1 MSTRDLLEY
10 TYFLNLVLSIAGLA
24 IMWRRRSI
32 SAFGPLAAFLMS
44 DAISLLIVIPLMF
57 FRKFTGLPLM
67 LAYRIYFYTTWTFFA
82 VESALLLVVI
92 YTVFH
97 QAMKPLMGLHR
108 IGGIVFRWVA
118 GVSVVVSACIAFG
131 PFLFRTLFQP
141 GIASVP
147 LVSTQIQQGID
158 ILTLCLLLFVCVSV
172 KPLGL
177 TYRSHIFGISVGL
190 GVFATVQLAATAW
203 YAPSLSIYA
212 PVYVA
217 TGIGTCVCYAIWGIY
232 FAIPQPKRQMVL
244 LPTTSPYFMWN
255 RIAEALGDEPGD
267 VAVAG
272 FKPDSLTPAEMAVI
286 TAQTSHAKRRRE
298 AEAREAAEHELA
310 TR

>member
-1 MSTRDLLEY
+1 MNTRDLLEY
-10 TYFLNLVLSIAGLA
+10 TYFLNTALGIGALLV
-24 IMWRRRSI
+24 MWARRANS
-32 SAFGPLAAFLMS
+32 SFPALMAFVCV
-44 DAISLLIVIPLMF
+44 DVVSLLVQVPLLF
-57 FRKFTGLPLM
+57 FRRETGVPLL
-67 LAYRIYFYTTWTFFA
+67 LAYNIYACAAYVSFA
-82 VESALLLVVI
+82 LQSALLLVAI
-92 YTVFH
+92 YSVFH
-97 QAMKPLMGLHR
+97 RAMQPLMGLHT
-108 IGGIVFRWVA
+108 IGKIVFRWVA
-118 GVSVVVSACIAFG
+118 GVSVVVSVCIAFV
-131 PFLFRTLFQP
+131 PVLFRTLHEGGVTFSMVTAQ
-141 GIASVP
+141 
-147 LVSTQIQQGID
+147 TQQGID
-158 ILTLCLLLFVCVSV
+158 VLTLCLLLFVCFSV

-190 GVFATVQLAATAW
+190 GVFSTVQLAATAW
-203 YAPSLSIYA
+203 YAPSLSVYA

-217 TGIGTCVCYAIWGIY
+217 TGIGTCVCYAIWGVY

-267 VAVAG
+267 VVVAG

-298 AEAREAAEHELA
+298 AEALKAEEHELA

>member
-1 MSTRDLLEY
+1 MLKRRAHRVFRALTVFLIADAVNLL
-10 TYFLNLVLSIAGLA
+10 V
-24 IMWRRRSI
+24 
-32 SAFGPLAAFLMS
+32 
-44 DAISLLIVIPLMF
+44 VIPLLF
-57 FRKFTGLPLM
+57 FRKSTGIPLPI
-67 LAYRIYFYTTWTFFA
+67 AYDIYVYSTWFFFA
-82 VESALLLVVI
+82 VESALLLAVI
-92 YTVFH
+92 YSVFH
-97 QAMKPLMGLHR
+97 QAMQPLMGLHR
-108 IGGIVFRWVA
+108 IGGIVFRWVT
-118 GVSVVVSACIAFG
+118 GVSVALSVCIAFG
-131 PFLFRTLFQP
+131 PLLFRTLRA
-141 GIASVP
+141 GGASFAM
-147 LVSTQIQQGID
+147 VSAQLQQGID
-158 ILTLCLLLFVCVSV
+158 VLTLCLLLFVCFSV

-177 TYRSHIFGISVGL
+177 TYRSHIFGISLGL
-190 GVFATVQLAATAW
+190 GIYATVQLAATAW

>member
-1 MSTRDLLEY
+1 MNTRDMLEY
-10 TYFLNLVLSIAGLA
+10 THLLMLCLCVGSLA
-24 IMWRRRSI
+24 MMWRRRAF
-32 SAFGPLAAFLMS
+32 SAFSALAFFLAVEVVNES
-44 DAISLLIVIPLMF
+44 LVIAILF
-57 FRKFTGLPLM
+57 FRRYTGLGLSQAFS
-67 LAYRIYFYTTWTFFA
+67 LYFYATWTFFA
-82 VESALLLVVI
+82 LESALLIAVI
-92 YTVFH
+92 YSVFH
-97 QAMKPLMGLHR
+97 QAMNPLIGLHK
-108 IGGIVFRWVA
+108 IGRIVFRWVA
-118 GVSVVVSACIAFG
+118 GVSVALSVCIAFG
-131 PFLFRTLFQP
+131 PLLFRTLHE
-141 GIASVP
+141 GGASYAMVCA
-147 LVSTQIQQGID
+147 QIQQGID
-158 ILTLCLLLFVCVSV
+158 VLTLCLLLFVCFSV

-177 TYRSHIFGISVGL
+177 TYRSHIFGISLGL
-190 GVFATVQLAATAW
+190 GVLATVQLAATAW
-203 YAPSLSIYA
+203 YAPALSLYA

-217 TGIGTCVCYAIWGIY
+217 TGIGCCTCYAIWGVY

>member
-1 MSTRDLLEY
+1 MNSRDFLQY
-10 TYFLNLVLSIAGLA
+10 AYFLILVLSVAVLA
-24 IMWRRRSI
+24 TMSRKRSL
-32 SAFGPLAAFLMS
+32 SAFPALSLYLAVDLANILVSGPIL
-44 DAISLLIVIPLMF
+44 F
-57 FRKFTGLPLM
+57 FRKYTGLPLV
-67 LAYRIYFYTTWTFFA
+67 LAYQIYFYSTWIFFA
-82 VESALLLVVI
+82 IESALLLAVI
-92 YTVFH
+92 YSVFYK
-97 QAMKPLMGLHR
+97 AMHPLIGLHK
-108 IGGIVFRWVA
+108 IGKIVFRWVA
-118 GVSVVVSACIAFG
+118 GVSVVLSFCIAFG
-131 PFLFRTLFQP
+131 PMLFRTLFQP
-141 GIASVP
+141 GFSSVA
-147 LVSTQIQQGID
+147 LVSTQIQLGID
-158 ILTLCLLLFVCVSV
+158 VLTLCLLLFVCFSI

-177 TYRSHIFGISVGL
+177 TYRSHIFGISLGL

-203 YAPSLSIYA
+203 YAPSLSVYA

-217 TGIGTCVCYAIWGIY
+217 TGIGTCVCYAIWGVY

-298 AEAREAAEHELA
+298 AEALKAEEHELA

>member
-1 MSTRDLLEY
+1 M
-10 TYFLNLVLSIAGLA
+10 IAA
-24 IMWRRRSI
+24 Q
-32 SAFGPLAAFLMS
+32 
-44 DAISLLIVIPLMF
+44 V
-57 FRKFTGLPLM
+57 
-67 LAYRIYFYTTWTFFA
+67 
-82 VESALLLVVI
+82 
-92 YTVFH
+92 
-97 QAMKPLMGLHR
+97 
-108 IGGIVFRWVA
+108 
-118 GVSVVVSACIAFG
+118 
-131 PFLFRTLFQP
+131 
-141 GIASVP
+141 
-147 LVSTQIQQGID
+147 QQGID
-158 ILTLCLLLFVCVSV
+158 VLTLCLLLFVCFSV

-177 TYRSHIFGISVGL
+177 TYRSHIFGISLGL

-203 YAPSLSIYA
+203 YAPSLSVYA

-217 TGIGTCVCYAIWGIY
+217 TGIGTCVCYAIWGVY

-298 AEAREAAEHELA
+298 AEALKAEEHELA